1 MPHLSLNKLKAEITK
16 TRRIKNYKNMSKETL
31 LSAIDESESVVSG
44 NNFDKKIRED
54 FKKIKTKN

>member
-1 MPHLSLNKLKAEITK
+1 
-16 TRRIKNYKNMSKETL
+16 MSKETL